1 MKWFFRAMPGRLE
14 TTEQPE
20 ASGSSLASAPKAV
33 GAPDHH
39 EHLNHPDLLRIGRT
53 PIHFFAVAV
62 AFFAAGVAAMPFVIT
77 DVAAF
82 FYQMMPLA
90 LVHTFTLGWIT
101 AAMMGVMYRYVPAL
115 TRHPVPY
122 PRMALAQ
129 LVLYVIGV
137 SGMIAHF
144 VIGIWLGLWLA
155 AIVVVISVLMF
166 AAEIIPCLW
175 AQVGRGVAE
184 TGMFLGV
191 CFLVLAAAIGLT
203 LGLDKTYDFL
213 GGSVLTNLSSH
224 VHFAALGWVT
234 LTICAVSYRML
245 PAFLLPKI
253 ELPAAAIWQLYA
265 LTIGIVGLGVTLL
278 IGVAGVTVWS
288 SVIAASLL
296 AYIFTI
302 GRLVLTRR
310 MPLDWT
316 SRHAICGVLWL
327 VIAVAMGLA
336 LTVTGADG
344 EYGSRIASAYGVM
357 GLLGWISNF
366 IIGMSYQLFPGFVA
380 RARTGAGWPAVT
392 IAELSIAR
400 TRPFVFI
407 AYNLGVAMVAG
418 GLLAGSIDLAV
429 AGSACIAAGG
439 IVYSAVTLWTLSFAY
454 RAAMPSAA
462 RTDLRILPS

>member
-1 MKWFFRAMPGRLE
+1 MPDRLDA
-14 TTEQPE
+14 TKQSE
-20 ASGSSLASAPKAV
+20 ASGSAPVSAPRA
-33 GAPDHH
+33 ARATDHH
-39 EHLNHPDLLRIGRT
+39 AYLNHPDLLRIGRI

-62 AFFAAGVAAMPFVIT
+62 AFFAVGVAAMPLVIT

-82 FYQMMPLA
+82 FYQMRPLA

-115 TRHPVPY
+115 THHPVPY

-144 VIGIWLGLWLA
+144 EIGIWVGLWLA
-155 AIVVVISVLMF
+155 AIAVVISVLMF

-191 CFLVLAAAIGLT
+191 CFLVLAASIGLT

-265 LTIGIVGLGVTLL
+265 LTIGILGLGVTLL
-278 IGVAGVTVWS
+278 IGAAGVTLWS

-302 GRLVLTRR
+302 GRLVRTRR

-316 SRHAICGVLWL
+316 SRHAICGVIWL
-327 VIAVAMGLA
+327 VIAIAMGLA

-392 IAELSIAR
+392 IAELSIQR

-418 GLLAGSIDLAV
+418 GLLAGSIDLAL

>member
-1 MKWFFRAMPGRLE
+1 MAERIGKKG
-14 TTEQPE
+14 QSQ
-20 ASGSSLASAPKAV
+20 ASGSSPASAPKA
-33 GAPDHH
+33 ARAAHQH

-62 AFFAAGVAAMPFVIT
+62 AFFAVGVAAMPLVIT
-77 DVAAF
+77 DVAGF
-82 FYQMMPLA
+82 FYQMTPLA

-101 AAMMGVMYRYVPAL
+101 ATMMGVMYRYVPAL
-115 TRHPVPY
+115 THHPVPY

-144 VIGIWLGLWLA
+144 EIGIWVGLWLA

-203 LGLDKTYDFL
+203 LGLDKTYSFL

-245 PAFLLPKI
+245 PAFLLPTI
-253 ELPAAAIWQLYA
+253 ELPPAAIRQLYA

-288 SVIAASLL
+288 GVIAASLL
-296 AYIFTI
+296 AYIFTV
-302 GRLVLTRR
+302 GRLVRTRR

-327 VIAVAMGLA
+327 VIAIAMGLA

-344 EYGSRIASAYGVM
+344 EYGSRIAAAYGVM

-366 IIGMSYQLFPGFVA
+366 IIGMSYQLFAGFVA
-380 RARTGAGWPAVT
+380 RARTVVGWPAVT

-400 TRPFVFI
+400 TRPFVFV

-429 AGSACIAAGG
+429 AGSACIAVGG
-439 IVYSAVTLWTLSFAY
+439 VVYSAVTLWTLSFAY

>member
-1 MKWFFRAMPGRLE
+1 MVRRLE
-14 TTEQPE
+14 TTKQSE
-20 ASGSSLASAPKAV
+20 ASGSSPASARKA
-33 GAPDHH
+33 ARSADHH
-39 EHLNHPDLLRIGRT
+39 EYLNHPDLLRIGRT

-62 AFFAAGVAAMPFVIT
+62 AFFAIGVAAMPLVIT
-77 DVAAF
+77 DVASF
-82 FYQMMPLA
+82 FYQMTPLA

-101 AAMMGVMYRYVPAL
+101 AAIMGVMYRYVPAL
-115 TRHPVPY
+115 THHPVPY

-144 VIGIWLGLWLA
+144 EIGIWLGLWLA
-155 AIVVVISVLMF
+155 AIAVVISVLMF

-316 SRHAICGVLWL
+316 SRHAICGVFWL
-327 VIAVAMGLA
+327 VIAIAMGLA

-380 RARTGAGWPAVT
+380 RARTGSGWPAVT
-392 IAELSIAR
+392 IAELSILR

-407 AYNLGVAMVAG
+407 AYNFGVAMVAG

-462 RTDLRILPS
+462 RTELRILPS

>member
-1 MKWFFRAMPGRLE
+1 MPDRLDA
-14 TTEQPE
+14 TKQSE
-20 ASGSSLASAPKAV
+20 ASGSAPVSAPRA
-33 GAPDHH
+33 AREAHH
-39 EHLNHPDLLRIGRT
+39 HAYLNHPDLLRIGRI

-62 AFFAAGVAAMPFVIT
+62 AFFAVGVAAMPLVIT

-82 FYQMMPLA
+82 FYQMRPLA

-115 TRHPVPY
+115 THHPVPY

-144 VIGIWLGLWLA
+144 EIGIWVGLWLA
-155 AIVVVISVLMF
+155 AIAVVISVLMF

-191 CFLVLAAAIGLT
+191 CFLVLAASIGLT

-265 LTIGIVGLGVTLL
+265 LTIGILGLGVTLL
-278 IGVAGVTVWS
+278 IGAAGVTLWS

-302 GRLVLTRR
+302 GRLVRTRR

-316 SRHAICGVLWL
+316 SRHAICGVIWL
-327 VIAVAMGLA
+327 VIAIAMGLA

-392 IAELSIAR
+392 IAELSIQR

-418 GLLAGSIDLAV
+418 GLLAGSIDLAL

>member
-1 MKWFFRAMPGRLE
+1 MPDRLE
-14 TTEQPE
+14 TV
-20 ASGSSLASAPKAV
+20 ARSGALGSSPLSPPKTARAAS
-33 GAPDHH
+33 HH
-39 EHLNHPDLLRIGRT
+39 EYLSHPDLLRIGRT

-62 AFFAAGVAAMPFVIT
+62 AFFAVGVAAMPLVIT
-77 DVAAF
+77 DVAGF
-82 FYQMMPLA
+82 FYQMTPLA

-101 AAMMGVMYRYVPAL
+101 ATMMGVMYRYVPAL
-115 TRHPVPY
+115 THHPVPY

-129 LVLYVIGV
+129 LALYVIGV
-137 SGMIAHF
+137 SGMVAHF
-144 VIGIWLGLWLA
+144 AIGLWLGLWLA

-175 AQVGRGVAE
+175 AHVGRGVAE

-191 CFLVLAAAIGLT
+191 CFLMLAAAIGLT

-265 LTIGIVGLGVTLL
+265 LTLGIVGLGVTLL
-278 IGVAGVTVWS
+278 AGVAGVTLWS
-288 SVIAASLL
+288 IVIAGSLL

-302 GRLVLTRR
+302 GRLVRTRR

-316 SRHAICGVLWL
+316 PRHAICGVVWL
-327 VIAVAMGLA
+327 VIAIAMGLA
-336 LTVTGADG
+336 LGFTGAGG
-344 EYGSRIASAYGVM
+344 EYGSRIASAYGVT

-392 IAELSIAR
+392 IAELSIPQ
-400 TRPFVFI
+400 TRPFVFV

-418 GLLAGSIDLAV
+418 GLLAGSIDLAL

-439 IVYSAVTLWTLSFAY
+439 VVYSAVTLWTLSFAY
-454 RAAMPSAA
+454 RAAMPPAA

>member
-1 MKWFFRAMPGRLE
+1 MPL
-14 TTEQPE
+14 
-20 ASGSSLASAPKAV
+20 
-33 GAPDHH
+33 
-39 EHLNHPDLLRIGRT
+39 
-53 PIHFFAVAV
+53 
-62 AFFAAGVAAMPFVIT
+62 VIT

-82 FYQMMPLA
+82 FYQMRPLA

-115 TRHPVPY
+115 THHPVPY

-144 VIGIWLGLWLA
+144 EIGIWVGLWLA
-155 AIVVVISVLMF
+155 AIAVVISVLMF

-191 CFLVLAAAIGLT
+191 CFLVLAASIGLT

-265 LTIGIVGLGVTLL
+265 LTIGILGLGVTLL
-278 IGVAGVTVWS
+278 IGAAGVTLWS

-302 GRLVLTRR
+302 GRLVRTRR

-316 SRHAICGVLWL
+316 SRHAICGVIWL
-327 VIAVAMGLA
+327 VIAIAMGLA

-392 IAELSIAR
+392 IAELSIQR

-418 GLLAGSIDLAV
+418 GLLAGSIDLAL

>member
-1 MKWFFRAMPGRLE
+1 MASGLE
-14 TTEQPE
+14 STEQSE
-20 ASGSSLASAPKAV
+20 SSGSSLASAPKA
-33 GAPDHH
+33 ARAAHHH
-39 EHLNHPDLLRIGRT
+39 EYLNHPDLLRIGRT

-62 AFFAAGVAAMPFVIT
+62 AFFAVGVAAMPFVIA
-77 DVAAF
+77 DVASF
-82 FYQMMPLA
+82 FYQMRPLA

-115 TRHPVPY
+115 THHPVPY
-122 PRMALAQ
+122 PRMALVQ

-144 VIGIWLGLWLA
+144 EIGIWLGLWLA
-155 AIVVVISVLMF
+155 AIVVVISILMF

-191 CFLVLAAAIGLT
+191 CFLLLAAAIGLT

-265 LTIGIVGLGVTLL
+265 LTIGIIGLGVTLL
-278 IGVAGVTVWS
+278 TGVAGATLWS
-288 SVIAASLL
+288 SVIAVSLL

-302 GRLVLTRR
+302 GRLVRTRR

-316 SRHAICGVLWL
+316 SRHALCGVFWL
-327 VIAVAMGLA
+327 VIAIAMGLA
-336 LTVTGADG
+336 LSVTGADG

-366 IIGMSYQLFPGFVA
+366 IIGMSYQLYPGFVA
-380 RARTGAGWPAVT
+380 RARTGLGWPAVT
-392 IAELSIAR
+392 IAELSIPQ

-429 AGSACIAAGG
+429 AGSACVAAGG
-439 IVYSAVTLWTLSFAY
+439 LVYSAVTLWTLSFAY

-462 RTDLRILPS
+462 RTDLRILP

>member
-1 MKWFFRAMPGRLE
+1 MPDRLE
-14 TTEQPE
+14 ITERT
-20 ASGSSLASAPKAV
+20 AAAGSSPVSAPKA
-33 GAPDHH
+33 ARAADHH
-39 EHLNHPDLLRIGRT
+39 EYLSHPDLLRIGRI

-62 AFFAAGVAAMPFVIT
+62 AFFAVGVAAMPLVIT

-82 FYQMMPLA
+82 FYQMRPLA

-115 TRHPVPY
+115 THHPVPY
-122 PRMALAQ
+122 PRMAFAQ

-137 SGMIAHF
+137 AGMIAHF
-144 VIGIWLGLWLA
+144 EIGIWVGLWLA
-155 AIVVVISVLMF
+155 AIAVVISVLMF

-175 AQVGRGVAE
+175 AQVGRGIAE

-278 IGVAGVTVWS
+278 TGVAGVTLWS

-310 MPLDWT
+310 MPIDWT
-316 SRHAICGVLWL
+316 SRHAICGVCWL
-327 VIAVAMGLA
+327 VIAIAMGLA

-344 EYGSRIASAYGVM
+344 EYSSRIAAAYGVM

-392 IAELSIAR
+392 IAELSIRR
-400 TRPFVFI
+400 TRPLVFI

-454 RAAMPSAA
+454 RAAMPPAA

>member
-1 MKWFFRAMPGRLE
+1 MPGRLE
-14 TTEQPE
+14 TTEQSE
-20 ASGSSLASAPKAV
+20 ASRSSSASAPKAARA
-33 GAPDHH
+33 GDHH
-39 EHLNHPDLLRIGRT
+39 EHLNHPNLLRIGRT

-62 AFFAAGVAAMPFVIT
+62 AFFAVGVAAMPFVIA
-77 DVAAF
+77 DVASF
-82 FYQMMPLA
+82 FYQMRPLA

-115 TRHPVPY
+115 THHPVPY
-122 PRMALAQ
+122 PRMALVQ

-144 VIGIWLGLWLA
+144 EIGIWLGLWLA

-245 PAFLLPKI
+245 PAFLLPRI

-265 LTIGIVGLGVTLL
+265 LTIGIIGLGVTLL
-278 IGVAGVTVWS
+278 TGVAGATLWS

-302 GRLVLTRR
+302 GRLVRTRR

-316 SRHAICGVLWL
+316 SRHAICGVFWL
-327 VIAVAMGLA
+327 VIAIAMGLA

-380 RARTGAGWPAVT
+380 RARTGVGWPAVT
-392 IAELSIAR
+392 IAELSIPR

-439 IVYSAVTLWTLSFAY
+439 VVYSAVTLWTLSFTY

>member
-1 MKWFFRAMPGRLE
+1 MPGRLE
-14 TTEQPE
+14 TTEQSE
-20 ASGSSLASAPKAV
+20 ASRSSSASAPKAARA
-33 GAPDHH
+33 GDHH
-39 EHLNHPDLLRIGRT
+39 EHLNHPNLLRIGRT

-62 AFFAAGVAAMPFVIT
+62 AFFAVGVAAMPFVIA
-77 DVAAF
+77 DVASF
-82 FYQMMPLA
+82 FYQMRPLA

-115 TRHPVPY
+115 THHPVPY
-122 PRMALAQ
+122 PRMALVQ

-144 VIGIWLGLWLA
+144 EIGIWLGLWLA

-245 PAFLLPKI
+245 PAFLLPRI

-265 LTIGIVGLGVTLL
+265 LTIGIIGLGVTLL
-278 IGVAGVTVWS
+278 TGVAGATLWS

-296 AYIFTI
+296 ACIFTI
-302 GRLVLTRR
+302 GRLVRTRR

-316 SRHAICGVLWL
+316 SRHAICGVFWL
-327 VIAVAMGLA
+327 VIAIAMGLA

-380 RARTGAGWPAVT
+380 RARTGVGWPAVT
-392 IAELSIAR
+392 IAELSIPR

-439 IVYSAVTLWTLSFAY
+439 VVYSAVTLWTLSFAY

>member
-1 MKWFFRAMPGRLE
+1 MPGRLE
-14 TTEQPE
+14 TTEQSE
-20 ASGSSLASAPKAV
+20 ASRSSSASAPKAARA
-33 GAPDHH
+33 GDHH
-39 EHLNHPDLLRIGRT
+39 EHLNHPNLLRIGRT

-62 AFFAAGVAAMPFVIT
+62 AFFAVGVAAMPFVIA
-77 DVAAF
+77 DVASF
-82 FYQMMPLA
+82 FYQMRPLA

-115 TRHPVPY
+115 THHPVPY
-122 PRMALAQ
+122 PRMALVQ

-144 VIGIWLGLWLA
+144 EIGIWLGLWLA

-191 CFLVLAAAIGLT
+191 CFLVLAASIGLT

-245 PAFLLPKI
+245 PAFLLPRI

-265 LTIGIVGLGVTLL
+265 LTIGIIGLGVTLL
-278 IGVAGVTVWS
+278 TGVAGATLWS

-302 GRLVLTRR
+302 GRLVRTRR

-316 SRHAICGVLWL
+316 SRHAICGVFWL
-327 VIAVAMGLA
+327 VIAIAMGLA

-380 RARTGAGWPAVT
+380 RARTGVGWPAVT
-392 IAELSIAR
+392 IAELSIPR

-439 IVYSAVTLWTLSFAY
+439 VVYSAVTLWTLSFAY

>member
-1 MKWFFRAMPGRLE
+1 MGRVRMAGSPE
-14 TTEQPE
+14 TSERSE
-20 ASGSSLASAPKAV
+20 ASATSNRDPF
-33 GAPDHH
+33 
-39 EHLNHPDLLRIGRT
+39 RIGRT
-53 PIHFFAVAV
+53 PIHFFTVAV
-62 AFFAAGVAAMPFVIT
+62 AFFAVGVAAMPFVMP
-77 DVAAF
+77 DVSDF
-82 FYQMMPLA
+82 FYQMKPLA

-115 TRHPVPY
+115 THHQVPY

-129 LVLYVIGV
+129 LALYVVGV
-137 SGMIAHF
+137 SGMVAHF
-144 VIGIWLGLWLA
+144 MIGIWFGLWLA
-155 AIVVVISVLMF
+155 AIVVVVSVVMF

-175 AQVGRGVAE
+175 SQVGRGVAE

-203 LGLDKTYDFL
+203 LGLDKSYDFL

-245 PAFLLPKI
+245 PAFLLPKLA
-253 ELPAAAIWQLYA
+253 LPPAAIWQLYA
-265 LTIGIVGLGVTLL
+265 LTIGIVGLGATLL
-278 IGVAGVTVWS
+278 SGLAGATLWS
-288 SVIAASLL
+288 VVIAASLL

-302 GRLVLTRR
+302 GRLVRTRR

-316 SRHAICGVLWL
+316 PRHAICGILWL
-327 VIAVAMGLA
+327 FMAIAMGIA
-336 LTVTGADG
+336 LTFTGAGG

-380 RARTGAGWPAVT
+380 RARSAAGWPPVT
-392 IAELSIAR
+392 ILELSVPQP
-400 TRPFVFI
+400 RPFVFV
-407 AYNLGVAMVAG
+407 AYNLGVAMVVV

-429 AGSACIAAGG
+429 AGSASIAAGG
-439 IVYSAVTLWTLSFAY
+439 IVYAAVTLWTLSFAY
-454 RAAMPSAA
+454 RSSMPPAA
-462 RTDLRILPS
+462 RSELRLLPS

>member
-1 MKWFFRAMPGRLE
+1 MPGTADTSER
-14 TTEQPE
+14 PE
-20 ASGSSLASAPKAV
+20 ASAASPGSAPEA
-33 GAPDHH
+33 APAADHH
-39 EHLNHPDLLRIGRT
+39 AHLNHRDLLRIGRT

-62 AFFAAGVAAMPFVIT
+62 VFFAVGVGAMPFVIAE
-77 DVAAF
+77 VAGF
-82 FYQMMPLA
+82 FYQMTPLA

-101 AAMMGVMYRYVPAL
+101 AAIMGVMYRYVPAL
-115 TRHPVPY
+115 THHPVPY

-129 LVLYVIGV
+129 LALYVIGV

-144 VIGIWLGLWLA
+144 AIGIWLGLWLA

-245 PAFLLPKI
+245 PAFLLPKLK
-253 ELPAAAIWQLYA
+253 LPAAAIWQLYG

-278 IGVAGVTVWS
+278 IGVAGATLWS
-288 SVIAASLL
+288 VVIAASLL

-302 GRLVLTRR
+302 AKLMRTRR

-316 SRHAICGVLWL
+316 PRHAICGILWL
-327 VIAVAMGLA
+327 VMAIAMGIA
-336 LTVTGADG
+336 LTFTGAGG
-344 EYGSRIASAYGVM
+344 EYGSRIASAYGVT

-380 RARTGAGWPAVT
+380 RARVGAGWPPVT
-392 IAELSIAR
+392 IAELSIPR
-400 TRPFVFI
+400 SRPFVFI

-429 AGSACIAAGG
+429 AGSASIAAGG
-439 IVYSAVTLWTLSFAY
+439 IVYAAVTLWTLSFAY
-454 RAAMPSAA
+454 RSSMPSAA
-462 RTDLRILPS
+462 QTDLRILPS

>member
-1 MKWFFRAMPGRLE
+1 MPGRLE
-14 TTEQPE
+14 TTEQSE
-20 ASGSSLASAPKAV
+20 ASRSSSASAPKAARA
-33 GAPDHH
+33 GDHH
-39 EHLNHPDLLRIGRT
+39 EHLNHPNLLRIGRT

-62 AFFAAGVAAMPFVIT
+62 AFFAVGVAAMPFVIA
-77 DVAAF
+77 DVASF
-82 FYQMMPLA
+82 FYQMRPLA

-115 TRHPVPY
+115 THHPVPY
-122 PRMALAQ
+122 PRMALVQ

-144 VIGIWLGLWLA
+144 EIGIWLGLWLA

-245 PAFLLPKI
+245 PAFLLPRI

-265 LTIGIVGLGVTLL
+265 LTIGIIGLGVTLL
-278 IGVAGVTVWS
+278 TGVAGATLWS

-302 GRLVLTRR
+302 GRLVRTRR

-316 SRHAICGVLWL
+316 SRHAICGVFWL
-327 VIAVAMGLA
+327 VIAIAMGLA

-380 RARTGAGWPAVT
+380 RARTGVGWPAVT
-392 IAELSIAR
+392 IAELSIPR

-439 IVYSAVTLWTLSFAY
+439 VVYSAVTLWTLSFAY

>member
-1 MKWFFRAMPGRLE
+1 MANRPETSERA
-14 TTEQPE
+14 E
-20 ASGSSLASAPKAV
+20 ASHAPPASAPKA
-33 GAPDHH
+33 AREADHH
-39 EHLNHPDLLRIGRT
+39 AYLSHPDLLRIGRT

-62 AFFAAGVAAMPFVIT
+62 AFFAVGVAAMPLVIT
-77 DVAAF
+77 DVAGF
-82 FYQMMPLA
+82 FYQMTPLA

-115 TRHPVPY
+115 THHPVPY
-122 PRMALAQ
+122 PRMALVQ
-129 LVLYVIGV
+129 LAIYVIGV

-144 VIGIWLGLWLA
+144 EIGIWLGLWLA
-155 AIVVVISVLMF
+155 AIAVVISVLMF

-184 TGMFLGV
+184 TGMFMGV

-213 GGSVLTNLSSH
+213 PGSVLTNLSSH

-253 ELPAAAIWQLYA
+253 ELPKAAIWQLYA
-265 LTIGIVGLGVTLL
+265 LTIGIIGLGVTLL
-278 IGVAGVTVWS
+278 SGIAGVTLWS

-327 VIAVAMGLA
+327 VIAIAMGLT
-336 LTVTGADG
+336 LTVTGADS

-380 RARTGAGWPAVT
+380 RARTGLGWPAVT
-392 IAELSIAR
+392 IAELSIRR
-400 TRPFVFI
+400 TRRFVFI

-418 GLLAGSIDLAV
+418 GLLAGLVDLAV
-429 AGSACIAAGG
+429 AGSVCIAAGG

>member
-1 MKWFFRAMPGRLE
+1 MASRLE
-14 TTEQPE
+14 STGQSD
-20 ASGSSLASAPKAV
+20 ASGSSLASAPKA
-33 GAPDHH
+33 ARAAHHH
-39 EHLNHPDLLRIGRT
+39 EHLNHPGLLRIGRT
-53 PIHFFAVAV
+53 PIHFFAVSV
-62 AFFAAGVAAMPFVIT
+62 AFFAVGVAAMPFVIA
-77 DVAAF
+77 DVASF
-82 FYQMMPLA
+82 FYQMRPLG

-115 TRHPVPY
+115 THHPVPY
-122 PRMALAQ
+122 PRMALVQ

-144 VIGIWLGLWLA
+144 EIGIWLGLWLA

-184 TGMFLGV
+184 TGMFLSV
-191 CFLVLAAAIGLT
+191 CFLLLAAAIGLT

-265 LTIGIVGLGVTLL
+265 LTIGIIGLGVTLL
-278 IGVAGVTVWS
+278 TGVAGASLWS
-288 SVIAASLL
+288 SMIAASLL

-302 GRLVLTRR
+302 GRLVRTRR

-327 VIAVAMGLA
+327 VIAIAMGLA

-380 RARTGAGWPAVT
+380 RARTGLGWPAVT
-392 IAELSIAR
+392 IAELSVPR

-429 AGSACIAAGG
+429 GGSACIAAGG
-439 IVYSAVTLWTLSFAY
+439 VVYSAVTLWTLSFAY